1 MIQIGIVDIGSNT
14 VVLNVYKVE
23 EDSFKIVYHKSTP
36 VHLIQYI
43 HDGQLDKDGFDFCLS
58 TLRKYSEKLNEMD
71 VKESVA
77 FVTEPWRA
85 LHNPND
91 FLDAINQLFPIKALS
106 GEEEAMYDYLGSL
119 TDVMDIKDGS
129 AFDIG
134 GGSTELIT
142 FKNQEIIEAV
152 SIPYGCVR
160 LKEMPVEQALTNQII
175 QETLRDYPRL
185 NSIPNPTMVGI
196 GGTCRALGLVC
207 DALYHTGDLM
217 PVERIE
223 TIYQNL
229 LSQEE
234 KTIAVMK
241 EVVNPARQE
250 VFLPGVNML
259 VSILRNFQIKNVR
272 ISKGC
277 VREGILLE
285 VMKDLEN

>member
-1 MIQIGIVDIGSNT
+1 
-14 VVLNVYKVE
+14 
-23 EDSFKIVYHKSTP
+23 
-36 VHLIQYI
+36 
-43 HDGQLDKDGFDFCLS
+43 
-58 TLRKYSEKLNEMD
+58 
-71 VKESVA
+71 
-77 FVTEPWRA
+77 
-85 LHNPND
+85 
-91 FLDAINQLFPIKALS
+91 
-106 GEEEAMYDYLGSL
+106 
-119 TDVMDIKDGS
+119 
-129 AFDIG
+129 
-134 GGSTELIT
+134 
-142 FKNQEIIEAV
+142 
-152 SIPYGCVR
+152 
-160 LKEMPVEQALTNQII
+160 
-175 QETLRDYPRL
+175 
-185 NSIPNPTMVGI
+185 MVGI

-234 KTIAVMK
+234 NTIAVMK